1 MVKRDAKVLISKI
14 SREADVL
21 DLPKSDNNTSD
32 YRRLFPPICITNNF
46 HTISLKIL
54 PEINSRPH
62 LTFRESASTEH

>member
-21 DLPKSDNNTSD
+21 DLSKSDNNTSD

-46 HTISLKIL
+46 SHDFLENT
-54 PEINSRPH
+54 SRNK
-62 LTFRESASTEH
+62 LAASSNLS